1 MESHTFI
8 HLLFTI
14 FLIWIHTQEYVLCNP
29 INFGTTSPPLVPI
42 APLPIPAPMLI
53 GPQYED
59 PYSSLSQPTQ
69 FFLASPFGPM
79 AFNTD
84 RRSLPPRLFKQ
95 SNKSSGKALNDPI
108 ESEERKALED
118 LPLSFVSFTLN
129 GFHLKKSNKS
139 I

>member
-1 MESHTFI
+1 MEYH
-8 HLLFTI
+8 LFTYLLLSI
-14 FLIWIHTQEYVLCNP
+14 FLIWAHTQEDVLCNP

-69 FFLASPFGPM
+69 FFLAPPFGPM
-79 AFNTD
+79 AFDTN
-84 RRSLPPRLFKQ
+84 RRSLPPGLFKQ
-95 SNKSSGKALNDPI
+95 SNKSSGKSSNSDPI

-118 LPLSFVSFTLN
+118 LPLSFVS
-129 GFHLKKSNKS
+129 SR
-139 I
+139 IE